1 MGDAG
6 VVVGIDV
13 GGTFTDVVATGP
25 DGAHLFVL
33 KVPTTPDPA
42 DGVIHGLREVVA
54 AVGPVASIRHGTTL
68 VANALVERRGA
79 RTALITTRG
88 FRDVLEIGRQSRTDL
103 YDVRNPGKP
112 APLVPRHLRFEVT
125 ERVGPAGEVLV
136 PLDPEE
142 IEPLG
147 DAVAAAGVE
156 AVAICLLHAYANPG
170 HERSLRDALSGR
182 FPSIAISSDVNA
194 EFREFERTST
204 TVLNA
209 YAMPIAQRY
218 LEDLERQLD
227 ARGIRAPVHIVQSN
241 GGMMSAEMAR
251 RRPLAMVMSGPAAG
265 VAAARHLLG
274 ALGVGNGIAFDMG
287 GTTTDVC
294 LIHQGEA
301 SVTAERRLGGMPVRL
316 PSVAVESIGA
326 GGGSVA
332 WIDAAGALKVGP
344 RSAAARP
351 GPACYGLGGQEAT
364 VTDANLVLG
373 RLSQEAVLGRTIRL
387 DPTLAASA
395 IRPIADRYGM
405 SVQEA
410 AEGIVQIANAN
421 MARALRLVSVQRG
434 HDVREFTLVAYGG
447 AGPIHAGKLAEELQI
462 PRVLVPLTSSL
473 FSAFGCLTSELCY
486 DLVLTHRARIDPAS
500 IPGIGK
506 GFGHLEGEAVAHLLA
521 EGYRRERISLRRSLD
536 LRYAGQNYE
545 IPVPMPPGG
554 AVPDAAEI
562 IARFRD
568 IHQRV
573 YGYSTGE
580 EVEGVNLRLRSVVP
594 APQQTL
600 PRWRPTASAPR
611 LAHPPRRPA
620 AVNDPGEDHSLG
632 RARQATKWHSAFFRE
647 TGPVEIPVYDRG
659 SLPVGHGLLGPALV
673 ADEWSTTLVYPAQR
687 LTVDPHGNLVIEV
700 RP

>member
-1 MGDAG
+1 MGDGG

-25 DGAHLFVL
+25 DGADLFSL

-42 DGVIHGLREVVA
+42 DGVIQALREVVA
-54 AVGPVASIRHGTTL
+54 GVGPVASIRHGTTL

-88 FRDVLEIGRQSRTDL
+88 FRDVLEIGRQARADL
-103 YDVRNPGKP
+103 YDLRNPGKP
-112 APLVPRHLRFEVT
+112 APLVPRHLRFEVA
-125 ERVGPAGEVLV
+125 ERVGPTGEVLV

-147 DAVAAAGVE
+147 NALAAAGVE

-170 HERSLRDALSGR
+170 HERSLCDALSRR
-182 FPSIAISSDVNA
+182 FPSVAISSDVNA

-218 LEDLERQLD
+218 LEELGKQLD
-227 ARGIRAPVHIVQSN
+227 ARGIRATLHFVQSN

-274 ALGVGNGIAFDMG
+274 ALGVGSGIAFDMG

-301 SVTAERRLGGMPVRL
+301 SVTAERRLAGLPVRL

-332 WIDAAGALKVGP
+332 WIDPGGALKVGP
-344 RSAAARP
+344 RSAGATP
-351 GPACYGLGGQEAT
+351 GPACYGRGGQEAT

-373 RLSQEAVLGRTIRL
+373 RLSPEAVLGRTVRVEA
-387 DPTLAASA
+387 TLAAEA

-410 AEGIVQIANAN
+410 AEGIIQIANAN
-421 MARALRLVSVQRG
+421 MVRALRLVSVQRG

-447 AGPIHAGKLAEELQI
+447 AGPIHAGKLAEELEI
-462 PRVLVPLTSSL
+462 PRVLVPSTSSL

-486 DLVLTHRARIDPAS
+486 DRVLTHRARIDAAS
-500 IPGIGK
+500 IPGIEK
-506 GFGHLEGEAVAHLLA
+506 GFGLLEEEAVAHLLA
-521 EGYRRERISLRRSLD
+521 EGYRREQVSLRRSLD

-554 AVPDAAEI
+554 VVPDPAEI

-580 EVEGVNLRLRSVVP
+580 EVEGVNLRLRSGVP
-594 APQQTL
+594 APRQTL
-600 PRWRPTASAPR
+600 PRWRPKASGPR
-611 LAHPPRRPA
+611 LASRHR
-620 AVNDPGEDHSLG
+620 
-632 RARQATKWHSAFFRE
+632 AFFRE

-659 SLPVGHGLLGPALV
+659 SLPAGHELRGPALV
-673 ADEWSTTLVYPAQR
+673 ADEWSTTLVYPGQR
-687 LTVDPHGNLVIEV
+687 LRVDPHGNLLIEV